1 MVSSLAFK
9 RSVFSLGALIVS
21 LPGSYAFAQ
30 SAAGRNGNY
39 AASARSMASVS
50 TTLESVVG
58 SRPSRIA
65 QQFEQAEV
73 SETLTVQPNGAILNR
88 QGQVITP
95 GCPAVP
101 IMAARQHNPG
111 GVPAEPQLKDTSGN
125 KVTQQKPES
134 VRIGLVQIHVGGS
147 LRKQVLMDASFAPS
161 GLYVAPRACQQ
172 GAAPPAAQIRNAAGS
187 LATADGNPFAL
198 AGNREGIAQATQGRA
213 DGSDIILEAGA
224 TAP

>member
-1 MVSSLAFK
+1 MIVSLKFK
-9 RSVFSLGALIVS
+9 TSVFSLSALLVS
-21 LPGSYAFAQ
+21 FCPGSHAFAQ
-30 SAAGRNGNY
+30 GAAGRNGNY

-50 TTLESVVG
+50 TTLDSVVG

-65 QQFEQAEV
+65 QQFEQA
-73 SETLTVQPNGAILNR
+73 SETLTVQPNGVILNK

-111 GVPAEPQLKDTSGN
+111 GAPAEPQLKDTSGN
-125 KVTQQKPES
+125 KATHQQPEA
-134 VRIGLVQIHVGGS
+134 VRLGLVQVHTGGS
-147 LRKQVLMDASFAPS
+147 LQKQILMDASFAPS

-172 GAAPPAAQIRNAAGS
+172 GAAPDAAQIRNAAGS

-198 AGNREGIAQATQGRA
+198 AGNREGIAQATQGHA
-213 DGSDIILEAGA
+213 DGSDIVLEAGA
-224 TAP
+224 TAQ

>member
-1 MVSSLAFK
+1 MIFSFK
-9 RSVFSLGALIVS
+9 FKPSVFSLAAFIVS
-21 LPGSYAFAQ
+21 FSHGSHAFAQ
-30 SAAGRNGNY
+30 GAAARNGNY

-50 TTLESVVG
+50 TTLDSVVG

-65 QQFEQAEV
+65 QQFEQA
-73 SETLTVQPNGAILNR
+73 SETLTIQPNGVVLNK

-125 KVTQQKPES
+125 KATQQKPES
-134 VRIGLVQIHVGGS
+134 VRLGLVQAHAGGS
-147 LRKQVLMDASFAPS
+147 LQKQVLMDASFAPS

-172 GAAPPAAQIRNAAGS
+172 GAAPDAAQIRNAAGS

-198 AGNREGIAQATQGRA
+198 AGNREGIAQATQGHA
-213 DGSDIILEAGA
+213 DGADIILEAGV
-224 TAP
+224 TGQ